1 MFATI
6 TETDDVQGDVQ
17 QDKAATIAF
26 GIRQQSQPWRAE
38 AAIAAIATIAAIAR

>member
-17 QDKAATIAF
+17 QDKAASIACCN
-26 GIRQQSQPWRAE
+26 RLQSQPWRAE
-38 AAIAAIATIAAIAR
+38 AAIAAIATVAAIAR